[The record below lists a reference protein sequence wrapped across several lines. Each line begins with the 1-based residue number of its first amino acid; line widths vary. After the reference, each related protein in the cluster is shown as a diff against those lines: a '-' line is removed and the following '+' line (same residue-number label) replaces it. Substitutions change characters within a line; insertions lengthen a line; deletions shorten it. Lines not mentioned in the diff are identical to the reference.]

1 MGILTNKNPH
11 GVVQVRVNR
20 TSKSDDGF
28 WHKHSDYY
36 GMERI
41 ISNIVTSEGLTFQGF
56 AVKPEK
62 VKDMTAE
69 IRLQD
74 DLFEQLYDYFQS
86 DELEFKQ
93 ASGLIFTF
101 NLASTGELGKLT
113 IQDEEVTSWTFYP
126 DEILDVQPAARQ
138 PNVTVAGQ
146 NELDDLLAAEGEKAR
161 RKREKAVAAIRA
173 SSMAQMNAAT
183 LGLVTEPATTET
195 IITPNGSVVTV
206 S

>member
-20 TSKSDDGF
+20 TPKSDDGF

-36 GMERI
+36 DMERI
-41 ISNIVTSEGLTFQGF
+41 ISNIVTSEGLKFQGF
-56 AVKPEK
+56 DVKPEK

-101 NLASTGELGKLT
+101 NLASPGELGKLT

-126 DEILDVQPAARQ
+126 DEILDVQPAARM
-138 PNVTVAGQ
+138 PSVTVAGQ
-146 NELDDLLAAEGEKAR
+146 SELDDLLAAEGEKAR

-183 LGLVTEPATTET
+183 LGLVTEPATTEET
-195 IITPNGSVVTV
+195 KKKTEAPV